1 MSFWTLWLGAFCVIV
16 AIVALASWGLLKI
29 HDIAERSGLDGQKVV
44 ELFFWGVAILAF
56 AAIVA
61 RAIQIGKF

>member
-1 MSFWTLWLGAFCVIV
+1 MSFWTLWLGAFCVILG
-16 AIVALASWGLLKI
+16 IVALASWGLIKI
-29 HDIAERSGLDGQKVV
+29 YDIAEKFGLDGMKVV

>member
-1 MSFWTLWLGAFCVIV
+1 MSFWVLWPIVFCVIV
-16 AIVALASWGLLKI
+16 AIVFIAAWGLLKI
-29 HDIAERSGLDGQKVV
+29 HDIAERFGLDGMKVV